1 MRDILCLCSCFKLE
15 PYFAQGTCSATE
27 DVNSQ
32 GTVSRLQPIKI
43 ADEVF
48 CKMNQMGGQKE
59 KSKETDLLS
68 E

>member
-1 MRDILCLCSCFKLE
+1 MHVHACTE
-15 PYFAQGTCSATE
+15 HGTCSASE

-48 CKMNQMGGQKE
+48 SKMNQMGGQKE
-59 KSKETDLLS
+59 KSKEIDLLS
-68 E
+68 V